1 MTGLK
6 NTEAHYEGF
15 EPCFQMD
22 RFFAHIKQNLD
33 IINNLI
39 MGNIKKGI
47 TNHSVTSMVQTGKI
61 KENQEHQS

>member
-1 MTGLK
+1 MTSLK

-15 EPCFQMD
+15 EPCFQMY

-33 IINNLI
+33 IINDLI

-47 TNHSVTSMVQTGKI
+47 TNHSVTSMV
-61 KENQEHQS
+61 